1 MKSTSLCII
10 TALLFCC
17 ANIQSRASE
26 KDTLKTKGAGSINL
40 NSIAELAS
48 QQTSTDSQ
56 RVANIFHWVTH
67 HIEWDLTGVESQA
80 KSGDKNA
87 ESILKTQKA
96 TARQYAELIKELCTL
111 IGVKCMVIAG
121 YDKDNSAASAK
132 FFKPN
137 HTWNAVLINNN
148 WLLLD
153 AWHGAGYVSAVFS
166 ETKKAG
172 SAVIQSFQF
181 KYNPACLF
189 QHPEEVR
196 LSRIPADPLWQL
208 TDTVMPLAVFEKG
221 DEDIRAFNEKYSGLQ
236 QFPITLGEL
245 YQLTEEG
252 YIVESA
258 ERVYEFNPRFTEWK
272 ALRHLALAK
281 KQINEIKKSAD
292 QSEAFAMQKLG
303 NAELDSARTM
313 IAEQKKMTRDEYT
326 LRRAPGNAV
335 RTDLANYKLIFG
347 GTNNKMIALINS
359 RTRSAENKINA
370 MKADSDSKS
379 ERADE
384 LNPADYADIKSL
396 TLAKAATDPEVLKLK
411 DSLAFRQNKS
421 LALKDEISEFKNR
434 IAAEKETISSLPDSM
449 QLYEKLT
456 ENAFYQEATPHNIQQ
471 SGLYDSTKMKNSAIS
486 FYKTDKLDR
495 LQQNYFER
503 YDTVLALYE
512 SIRKN
517 YLYLIDAGR
526 KNAKDIANL
535 KKMNG
540 QDDLSGSYHSNA
552 VEYKDAIRGY
562 INNNLSL
569 LNFLKGEIQ
578 HLNSMQA
585 IYIKQNNILDFLQ
598 KSDGLW
604 KAEMSDM
611 TKKEEEIDKQKN
623 EQLTIILTDYKE
635 ELEKETAKVKKRQ
648 STQEEQ

>member
-1 MKSTSLCII
+1 MKSISFCII
-10 TALLFCC
+10 TALIICC
-17 ANIQSRASE
+17 ANVQSRASE
-26 KDTLKTKGAGSINL
+26 KDSLKTKGASGITL

-80 KSGDKNA
+80 NSGGKNA
-87 ESILKTQKA
+87 ESVLKTYKA
-96 TARQYAELIKELCTL
+96 TACEYAELIKELCTL

-137 HTWNAVLINNN
+137 HTWNAVLISNN

-153 AWHGAGYVSAVFS
+153 ACHGAGYVSTVFS

-172 SAVIQSFQF
+172 GAGIRRFQF
-181 KYNPACLF
+181 KYNPSYLF

-221 DEDIRAFNEKYSGLQ
+221 EEDIRAFNEKYSGLQ

-252 YIVESA
+252 YILESA

-272 ALRHLALAK
+272 AMRHLALAK
-281 KQINEIKKSAD
+281 EQISQIKKTAD

-303 NAELDSARTM
+303 NAELDSARTF
-313 IAEQKKMTRDEYT
+313 IAEQKKMIREEYT
-326 LRRAPGNAV
+326 MRRAAGNAV
-335 RTDLANYKLIFG
+335 RTDFANYKLIFG
-347 GTNNKMIALINS
+347 GINNKMIALINS
-359 RTRSAENKINA
+359 RTRSAENKLNA

-396 TLAKAATDPEVLKLK
+396 ILTKVATDPEVLKLS
-411 DSLAFRQNKS
+411 DSLGFRQNKS
-421 LALKDEISEFKNR
+421 LTLKEEISEFKKS
-434 IAAEKETISSLPDSM
+434 IAAEKETISMLPDSM

-456 ENAFYQEATPHNIQQ
+456 ENAFYQEATPYSIQQ
-471 SGLYDSTKMKNSAIS
+471 IGMHDSLKIKNSAIT
-486 FYKTDKLDR
+486 FYKSDKLDYF
-495 LQQNYFER
+495 QQNYFAR
-503 YDTVLALYE
+503 YDTVLSFYE

-526 KNAKDIANL
+526 KNAKDLANL

-540 QDDLSGSYHSNA
+540 QDDLSATYHSNA
-552 VEYKDAIRGY
+552 LEYKDAIRGY

-569 LNFLKGEIQ
+569 LNFLKNEIQ
-578 HLNSMQA
+578 QLNSMQA
-585 IYIKQNNILDFLQ
+585 IYLKQNKILDFLQ

-604 KAEMSDM
+604 KAEMSEM
-611 TKKEEEIDKQKN
+611 TKKEEEIDQKRN
-623 EQLTIILTDYKE
+623 EQLSVTLTDTKD

-648 STQEEQ
+648 STQNEQ